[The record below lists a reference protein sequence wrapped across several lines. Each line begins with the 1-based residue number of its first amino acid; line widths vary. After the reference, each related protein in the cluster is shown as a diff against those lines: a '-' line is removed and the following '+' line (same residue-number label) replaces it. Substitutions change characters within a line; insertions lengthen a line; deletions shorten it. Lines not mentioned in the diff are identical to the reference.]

1 LSLVRLTFVKW
12 DFVRGIFLGSVFCFA
27 VRMKWFDKLFGS
39 SGSSHDYDG
48 EGYYY
53 GHPPPY
59 NSGGWNG
66 PDFFSD
72 PRRRDEGTSYGNDWP
87 FYPNDRPYYSHE
99 RPPYP
104 SDTQSHEE
112 LDRAIALSL
121 AEDHS

>member
-1 LSLVRLTFVKW
+1 VNGFGSYRPRGRGGERVFFELSSVDVCKVGFCAG
-12 DFVRGIFLGSVFCFA
+12 DFFGSVFCFA

-66 PDFFSD
+66 PDFFSV
-72 PRRRDEGTSYGNDWP
+72 PTY
-87 FYPNDRPYYSHE
+87 
-99 RPPYP
+99 
-104 SDTQSHEE
+104 
-112 LDRAIALSL
+112 
-121 AEDHS
+121 